1 MEIEEKANRQGFI
14 LLFPE
19 VHMTQASSNSS
30 VNRYNTEIITDRCD
44 FKMLKHP
51 LINQS
56 KHYYISQNG
65 GDTRAFSVCACISV
79 CIVV

>member
-65 GDTRAFSVCACISV
+65 EEILVPFLFVLASLCV
-79 CIVV
+79 